1 MGYVNMN
8 MDMYTYIYICN
19 IMGVVVATKL
29 RFQVLP
35 PWNCLC
41 FTLYSIVCLE
51 ICRFRHVKLC
61 VENRYIDD
69 GVSTCINL
77 L

>member
-1 MGYVNMN
+1 MFHQIIPLIKELGEINGIYEYGYV
-8 MDMYTYIYICN
+8 YIYICN
-19 IMGVVVATKL
+19 IMGVVVATRL

-51 ICRFRHVKLC
+51 ICRFRHVK
-61 VENRYIDD
+61 
-69 GVSTCINL
+69 
-77 L
+77 